1 MKRFTYEA
9 IDDSGRKVRGSEDAI
24 GQDEL
29 ICSLRDRKMHPLS
42 VREAGAG
49 RWRFSSSAGKRIS
62 HYDLLFLTREL
73 ATLLEKDVALERAVS
88 IVASNSGHEG
98 ISRLMADI
106 NRALRGGNKLSFALR
121 GYDHL
126 FSRFYISMVQ
136 VGEEGG
142 VLALV
147 MQRLALYLE
156 RSRQVRDAI
165 IKASVYPAFLV
176 IFGMVSVLAL
186 VLFVVPK
193 FAQIFNDLNQPMP
206 LPTQIIADS
215 SEFLRQWWWLFVGGT
230 VAAWLGGSRWRRTER
245 GKVGWSRLSLRIPLF
260 GRLRHQVELATF
272 IRALG
277 TLMESG
283 VPILRGLALAGEIT
297 ENAVVR
303 VAIDSVYQQV
313 RKGRSLS
320 LAMRDDPFFSP
331 QVVHLTAIGE
341 EIGNSGQMLLKL
353 ADDLENKLEH
363 DIKMMLALIEPVTIV
378 VMGLVI
384 GGIIITMLL
393 AIFGI
398 NDLQQF

>member
-1 MKRFTYEA
+1 MTRFSYEA
-9 IDDSGRKVRGSEDAI
+9 IDDSGRKVRGSEEAV
-24 GQDEL
+24 GREEL
-29 ICSLRDRKMHPLS
+29 IDSLRERRMHPLV

-49 RWRFSSSAGKRIS
+49 RWRISSQRGKKIS
-62 HYDLLFLTREL
+62 HYDQLFLTREL
-73 ATLLEKDVALERAVS
+73 ATLLEKEVALERAVS

-98 ISRLMADI
+98 VSQLMADI
-106 NRALRGGNKLSFALR
+106 NRALRGGNKLSHALR
-121 GYDHL
+121 GHAHL

-176 IFGMVSVLAL
+176 LFGMVSVLAL

-193 FAQIFNDLNQPMP
+193 FAQIFQDLNQPMP

-215 SEFLRQWWWLFVGGT
+215 SVFLRQWWWLFLGGL
-230 VAAWLGGSRWRRTER
+230 VAAWLAGARWRRTEGGR
-245 GKVGWSRLSLRIPLF
+245 VAWSRWSLRLPLF

-303 VAIDSVYQQV
+303 AAIDGVYQQV

-353 ADDLENKLEH
+353 ADDLETKLEH

-384 GGIIITMLL
+384 GGITITMLL